1 MAAASP
7 AISMPGGACYT
18 LLVQGKPI
26 LCSRRVI
33 ASSSLF
39 MDMVE
44 LVEDTASPIPIP
56 AFISRQIMLDLV
68 EMVEKGDWECAH
80 LILVSLSYLLDFLIA
95 VDFLGCDR
103 IKGVVEDKVLKV
115 LHFKEMGLSQCG
127 GAREDLGDAA
137 QYSVQGS

>member
-7 AISMPGGACYT
+7 AISMTGGACYT

-39 MDMVE
+39 ME

-56 AFISRQIMLDLV
+56 AFIPRQIMLDLV

-103 IKGVVEDKVLKV
+103 LKGVVEDKVKDKLSDNNWVDV
-115 LHFKEMGLSQCG
+115 LNYTKNILGL
-127 GAREDLGDAA
+127 DTT
-137 QYSVQGS
+137 VKTP